1 MLSDFERRRLRS
13 QGFSQPNQVARRNS
27 SPDKARKISS
37 ARMCSLPHRA
47 RRGARFA
54 LVAEREAFL
63 RNFFITAENV
73 RVSFVVVLFPGGL
86 QLPCAGMASPRL
98 LFQDVTHFGGKL
110 IRAERFLYE
119 VRSRIQHSD
128 IDRGVLC
135 VGRHIEDLQIR
146 P

>member
-1 MLSDFERRRLRS
+1 MLSDPERRRLRS
-13 QGFSQPNQVARRNS
+13 QGFSRPNQVARRDS
-27 SPDKARKISS
+27 SSDKARIIPS
-37 ARMCSLPHRA
+37 AGICFLPHRA
-47 RRGARFA
+47 HRGARFA
-54 LVAEREAFL
+54 LLAERETFL

-73 RVSFVVVLFPGGL
+73 QVSVVVVLFPGGL
-86 QLPCAGMASPRL
+86 QLPSAGMAGPRL
-98 LFQDVTHFGGKL
+98 LSQDVTHFGGKL

-128 IDRGVLC
+128 IDRSVLR